1 MLNEKVRSEYARWLN
16 SGKVDAD
23 TKKELLSIQDNEQA
37 IAERFSFPMQFGTA
51 GLRSTMAAGISK
63 MNVYT
68 VAHTTRGLADLI
80 LQTNAQDRGVAV
92 AYDSRNNSQLFA
104 KTAARVL
111 AAYGIKVY
119 FFESI
124 RPTPE
129 LSFAVRHYGCIA
141 GINITA
147 SHNPKEYSG
156 YKVYWEDGA
165 QLPPEH
171 AKTVSDAVAKA
182 DIFDDVEYAD
192 FDQAVEDGIINIIG
206 KETDEAYIRAVLD
219 CRICPEVTAQYGN
232 SLNIVY
238 TALHGTG
245 YRLVPEV
252 LRRAGITNLRTVER
266 QMIPDGNFPTVQ
278 SPNPENRECFDLA
291 VEMIRRENVDCELII
306 GTDPDGDRIGVVAKD
321 KNGDYFA
328 LNGNQIGAI
337 LIDYIIKGRKQ
348 QNRLPAD
355 ACAIK
360 SIVSGNLFD
369 AICDKAGVQHIN
381 VLTGFKY
388 IGEKIK
394 EFEETRSATF
404 IFGYEESH
412 GYLSGGYVRD
422 KDGVAASLLV
432 AEAASFYKKQGKTL
446 GQVLD
451 ELYGEYGYYKEA
463 VLNTVIRGIDPM
475 AVMAE
480 KMRSLRTEGLTE
492 IAGTEVVAVRDF
504 LSGVRKD
511 LKTGQT
517 EPTGLPE
524 SDMLYYELA
533 DRAAVIVRP
542 SGTEPKIK
550 VYILTTADS
559 EAECDNRLN
568 KYKTAMKTMINE

>member
-1 MLNEKVRSEYARWLN
+1 MDEKIRNEYTRWLN
-16 SGKVDAD
+16 SEKVDAD
-23 TKKELLSIQDNEQA
+23 TKQELLSIKDNEQA
-37 IAERFSFPMQFGTA
+37 IEERFSLPMQFGTA
-51 GLRSTMAAGISK
+51 GLRSTMATGISK

-80 LQTNAQDRGVAV
+80 LDIKAQDRGVAV
-92 AYDSRNNSQLFA
+92 AYDSRNNSRLFA
-104 KTAARVL
+104 QTAARVL

-129 LSFAVRHYGCIA
+129 LSFAVLHHGCIA

-147 SHNPKEYSG
+147 SHNPKEYNG

-165 QLPPEH
+165 QMPPEH
-171 AKTVSDAVAKA
+171 AKTVSEAVARA
-182 DIFDDVEYAD
+182 DIFNDVEYAD
-192 FDQAVEDGIINIIG
+192 FDKAVKDGIINIIG
-206 KETDEAYIRAVLD
+206 RETDEAFIKAVLD

-232 SLNIVY
+232 SLNIIY

-245 YRLVPEV
+245 YKLVPEV
-252 LRRAGITNLRTVER
+252 LRRAGITNLRTVDS
-266 QMIPDGNFPTVQ
+266 QMVPNGDFPTVK

-291 VEMIRRENVDCELII
+291 VEMIQQQNIACDLII
-306 GTDPDGDRIGVVAKD
+306 GTDPDGDRIGVVVKD
-321 KNGDYFA
+321 KNGEYFA
-328 LNGNQIGAI
+328 LNGNQIGAV
-337 LIDYIIKGRKQ
+337 LIDYIIKGRKH

-369 AICDKAGVQHIN
+369 AICDKAGVKHIN

-394 EFEETRSATF
+394 EFEQKRNATF

-422 KDGVAASLLV
+422 KDGIAASLLI

-446 GQVLD
+446 NDVLN
-451 ELYGEYGYYKEA
+451 ELYNEYGYYKEA
-463 VLNTVIRGIDPM
+463 VLNTVVGGIDPM
-475 AVMAE
+475 AVMSG
-480 KMRSLRTEGLTE
+480 KMRTLRSEGLTE
-492 IAGTEVVAVRDF
+492 IGGTEVIAVRDF
-504 LSGVRKD
+504 LSGVRKV
-511 LKTGQT
+511 LKSGQT

-533 DRAAVIVRP
+533 DRTAVIVRP

-550 VYILTTADS
+550 VYLLTTADS
-559 EAECDNRLN
+559 EEKCDSLIN
-568 KYKTAMKTMINE
+568 KYKAAMNAIINE

>member
-182 DIFDDVEYAD
+182 DIFDDVEFAD
-192 FDQAVEDGIINIIG
+192 FDQAVADGIINIIG

-550 VYILTTADS
+550 VYILTMADS

>member
-1 MLNEKVRSEYARWLN
+1 MVEQYILWLN
-16 SGKVDAD
+16 SKAVDNK
-23 TKKELLSIQDNEQA
+23 TKQELLSIKDNETA
-37 IAERFSFPMQFGTA
+37 IKERFAFPMQFGTA

-68 VAHTTRGLADLI
+68 VAHTTRGLAELI
-80 LQTNAQDRGVAV
+80 LKSNARNRGVAI
-92 AYDSRNNSQLFA
+92 AYDSRNNSALFA
-104 KTAARVL
+104 KTAAQVL

-129 LSFAVRHYGCIA
+129 LSFAILEYNCIA

-147 SHNPKEYSG
+147 SHNPKEYNG

-171 AKTVSDAVAKA
+171 AKTVSDAVAA
-182 DIFDDVEYAD
+182 TDIFEDVQYTD
-192 FDQAVEDGIINIIG
+192 FDKAVSDGNIIIIG
-206 KETDEAYIRAVLD
+206 KETDEKFLKAVLC
-219 CRICPEVTAQYGN
+219 CRICPEMTVQYGDK
-232 SLNIVY
+232 LNVVY
-238 TALHGTG
+238 TPIHGTG

-252 LRRAGITNLRTVER
+252 LKRAGITNLRTVES
-266 QMIPDGNFPTVQ
+266 QMIPDGNFPTVA

-291 VEMIRRENVDCELII
+291 IKMTTQSGKGDLII
-306 GTDPDGDRIGVVAKD
+306 GTDPDGDRLGVVIKD
-321 KNGDYFA
+321 DKDDFFV
-328 LNGNQIGAI
+328 LNGNQIGA
-337 LIDYIIKGRKQ
+337 LLVDYIIKGRKLH
-348 QNRLPAD
+348 NNLPEN

-369 AICDKAGVQHIN
+369 AICEKAKVHHLN

-394 EFEETRSATF
+394 EFEKDKSHTF
-404 IFGYEESH
+404 IFGYEESQ

-422 KDGVAASLLV
+422 KDAVAASLLIT
-432 AEAASFYKKQGKTL
+432 EAASFYKSQGKTL
-446 GQVLD
+446 YTVLQ
-451 ELYGEYGYYKEA
+451 ELYSEYGFYKEA
-463 VLNTVIRGIDPM
+463 VLNSMVEGIDPM
-475 AVMAE
+475 SAMVE
-480 KMRSLRTEGLTE
+480 KMQALRTNGMNS
-492 IAGTEVVAVRDF
+492 IGGVAVIAVRDYK
-504 LSGVRKD
+504 SGIRKE
-511 LKTGQT
+511 LKTKKT

-533 DRAAVIVRP
+533 DRTVVIVRP

-550 VYILTTADS
+550 VYILAVAKS
-559 EAECDNRLN
+559 SVECDILLE
-568 KYKTAMKTMINE
+568 KYINAMHTLIKG

>member
-1 MLNEKVRSEYARWLN
+1 MLSEKIRSEYNRWLN
-16 SGKVDAD
+16 SEKVDAD
-23 TKKELLSIQDNEQA
+23 TKKELLSIKDDEQA
-37 IAERFSFPMQFGTA
+37 IEERFAFPMQFGTA

-80 LQTNAQDRGVAV
+80 LQINAQDRGVAI
-92 AYDSRNNSQLFA
+92 AYDSRNNSRLFA
-104 KTAARVL
+104 QTAARVL
-111 AAYGIKVY
+111 SACGIKVY

-129 LSFAVRHYGCIA
+129 LSFAVLHYGCIA

-147 SHNPKEYSG
+147 SHNPKEYNG

-171 AKTVSDAVAKA
+171 AKTVSEAVEKA

-192 FDQAVEDGIINIIG
+192 FDKAVADGIIHIIG
-206 KETDEAYIRAVLD
+206 KETDEAFIQAVLD

-245 YRLVPEV
+245 YKLVPEV
-252 LRRAGITNLRTVER
+252 LARASIANLRTVEA

-291 VEMIRRENVDCELII
+291 VEMIKQRNIDCDLII
-306 GTDPDGDRIGVVAKD
+306 GTDPDGDRIGVVVKD
-321 KNGDYFA
+321 KNGEYFA

-337 LIDYIIKGRKQ
+337 LIDYIIKGRKH
-348 QNRLPAD
+348 QNRLPEN

-360 SIVSGNLFD
+360 SIVSGRLFD
-369 AICDKAGVQHIN
+369 AICDKAGVKHIN

-394 EFEETRSATF
+394 EFAQDRSATF

-422 KDGVAASLLV
+422 KDGIAASLLI
-432 AEAASFYKKQGKTL
+432 AEAASFYKKQGRTL
-446 GQVLD
+446 YDVLQN
-451 ELYGEYGYYKEA
+451 LYSEYGYYKEA
-463 VLNTVIRGIDPM
+463 VLNTVVRGIDPM
-475 AVMAE
+475 AVMSA
-480 KMRSLRTEGLTE
+480 KMRTLRTEGLTE
-492 IAGTEVVAVRDF
+492 IAGTELIAVRDF
-504 LSGVRKD
+504 LSRIRKD
-511 LKTGQT
+511 LKTGQI

-533 DRAAVIVRP
+533 DQTSVIVRP

-559 EAECDNRLN
+559 EAECDSLIS
-568 KYKTAMKTMINE
+568 KYKTAMNAIING

>member
-182 DIFDDVEYAD
+182 DIFDDVEFAD

-278 SPNPENRECFDLA
+278 SANPENRECFDLA